1 MRRYLFNNSEVLYP
15 ISILHI
21 VYPTYANLLDK
32 IAFID
37 IFCKLS
43 NLVLDVKS
51 VRAKQK
57 HLSLDK
63 CLVLTDLNLVTTVIF
78 RLIESHICPVEQ

>member
-1 MRRYLFNNSEVLYP
+1 MRSYLFNNGEVLYP
-15 ISILHI
+15 ISILHS

-43 NLVLDVKS
+43 NHVLDVKS
-51 VRAKQK
+51 VKAKQK
-57 HLSLDK
+57 HLSFDK
-63 CLVLTDLNLVTTVIF
+63 CLVLTDSNLVATVIF
-78 RLIESHICPVEQ
+78 RLIKSHICPVEQ